1 MLLIASIVYHLNL
14 SECKSISSSSHHHHH
29 HNSNQQRYNKLSPST
44 STTASSTSTTTTT
57 TTTTTVNWAVFRFDK
72 TTSDQI
78 STRSSLPSLSSSSSS
93 TSMFVRDLFIESNS
107 TAAPTTKKYLQDLLE
122 SSNSNN
128 DKYGSTSRVNTQDY
142 FENDPSSGGGG
153 GGDTDQSE
161 WRRGECKL
169 KPVEISLRIR
179 NCGRV
184 VLNTTACSGF
194 CKSGEQ
200 LLPGTG
206 LKRKYCSSCKPYK
219 FTDISYK
226 VKCTDGSY
234 NTVKLRTV
242 SACSCFKQLDILVPL
257 SSSSNKFD
265 NLR

>member
-14 SECKSISSSSHHHHH
+14 TECKPISSSSHHHHH
-29 HNSNQQRYNKLSPST
+29 HNSNQHRYNKLSPST
-44 STTASSTSTTTTT
+44 STSASSTS
-57 TTTTTVNWAVFRFDK
+57 TTVNWAVFRFDK
-72 TTSDQI
+72 TTSEHQKPTQ
-78 STRSSLPSLSSSSSS
+78 SSPNVTRSSSLSSS

-107 TAAPTTKKYLQDLLE
+107 TVAPPSTKKYLHDLLE

-128 DKYGSTSRVNTQDY
+128 ENDNVNKNNGGNRVNTQDY
-142 FENDPSSGGGG
+142 FESDLSDAAA
-153 GGDTDQSE
+153 GGDHNE
-161 WRRGECKL
+161 LRRGECKL

-257 SSSSNKFD
+257 TSSNKFD